1 MPVPPRDYF
10 RLEDLLERW
19 VMDER
24 RLHHYIET
32 GKLSCCVSLR
42 KSWINFGTLRKKKSG
57 EELFVQE
64 EKFCV
69 KGLVG
74 LLPEDCE
81 WVFRDGKTQVSLFY
95 SLKSPGHYLQLIGDN
110 SGRSVERKDIVI
122 LRDELMRFEKENALL
137 ADPKQ
142 LVVDLTQSV
151 IPISHAVTKK
161 DDFTHSPDYR
171 IVVFDGETHRFGEI
185 QAKIVKQL
193 HEASKTDDIWLN
205 GKEAVHEAGGASV
218 YMRDAFRRHKSWRK
232 IIKSDGKGRYRLV
245 F

>member
-10 RLEDLLERW
+10 RLNTLLQRW
-19 VMDER
+19 GMDED

-32 GKLSCCVSLR
+32 GKLSCCIFLR
-42 KSWINFGTLRKKKSG
+42 DSWMNYGKLRLQRNG
-57 EELFVQE
+57 ERAFQTE

-69 KGLVG
+69 RGLVG
-74 LLPEDCE
+74 LLPEDCQ
-81 WVFRDGKTQVSLFY
+81 WIFRDGKTKVSLFY
-95 SLKSPGHYLQLIGDN
+95 SIKSPDYYLQLKGDN
-110 SGRSVERKDIVI
+110 GGRSVKGKDIVI

-137 ADPKQ
+137 AGPKQ
-142 LVVDLTQSV
+142 LAVDLTQSV
-151 IPISHAVTKK
+151 IPISHAAGRK
-161 DDFTHSPDYR
+161 DTFTHSPDYR
-171 IVVFDGETHRFGEI
+171 IVVFDGETHRFGDI

-193 HEASKTDDIWLN
+193 HEASKTDNIWLN